1 MEGGTVTSMI
11 TTVMADVGT
20 VFSSAVDMVT
30 GNAVGAVF
38 IGLALAGAGIKLF
51 RKIRH

>member
-30 GNAVGAVF
+30 GNAVGACFV
-38 IGLALAGAGIKLF
+38 GMALAGAGIEPLKKSL
-51 RKIRH
+51 